1 MQDLPKELQEEI
13 LFSLREPGDLYRAC
27 SVSRGNRQI
36 CSSASFWR
44 AKFRREG
51 LPLLEEE
58 SASFNLQ
65 QWLESYEKS
74 LQSAQLAHEELAD
87 PREDGINLADVYDLS
102 LLPGLEDILE
112 EAWEKVHSGENVT
125 RVVTGVNNRG
135 EEIFTETTDEYFIF
149 LQPKTI
155 AGERG
160 YGYDIIRESTID
172 EGGRTH
178 GDLEEID
185 TDVFM
190 SREDAWKVYFGL
202 FYFDSLES

>member
-1 MQDLPKELQEEI
+1 MQDLPVELQEEI
-13 LFSLREPGDLYRAC
+13 LFSIKEPRDLYQAC
-27 SVSRGNRQI
+27 SVSRGNRKI
-36 CSSASFWR
+36 CSDASFWR
-44 AKFRREG
+44 EKFRREG

-87 PREDGINLADVYDLS
+87 PREDGISLADVYDLS
-102 LLPGLEDILE
+102 LLPGLEDILG
-112 EAWEKVHSGENVT
+112 EAWEKVHSDENVT
-125 RVVTGVNNRG
+125 HG
-135 EEIFTETTDEYFIF
+135 EEIFTETTDEYFVF
-149 LQPKTI
+149 LGPKTL
-155 AGERG
+155 AGKLRYN
-160 YGYDIIRESTID
+160 YGIIRESTID

-190 SREDAWKVYFGL
+190 SKEDAWKVYFGL
-202 FYFDSLES
+202 FYFDSLEG